1 MVLTKEANLQ
11 DKLFIDSYARHSLV
25 DHFFDRNRD
34 RGSYYRGELQSDF
47 HPAVSS
53 VEQAEAGVLI
63 LQQGQLI
70 SLGILVVSVAILVK
84 KWRDFKPPVGL

>member
-1 MVLTKEANLQ
+1 MG
-11 DKLFIDSYARHSLV
+11 DLV
-25 DHFFDRNRD
+25 IRFWRINEVYFL
-34 RGSYYRGELQSDF
+34 G
-47 HPAVSS
+47 
-53 VEQAEAGVLI
+53 